1 MKRKFKE
8 DSIMHI
14 YQRTID
20 GFNIFYCLEDFIV
33 FYTIVSVFARKY
45 KVRLLGMCLMIDHTH
60 LLAASEELSELSR
73 FVSAYTS
80 RFVLDFNRHTGRK
93 GPLFKKAYG
102 SAIKS
107 DSKRIRTAINYVFNN
122 AVEKKLCMRAEDY
135 LWNFLRFYSTDMK
148 DIPAEGRSLSRKL
161 KRSMKMVKG
170 CFMKR
175 EYLRYEILDT
185 IYKKLSNGEKRILT
199 EYIIKLYFPFAAE
212 ETTGYYKSFED
223 MITAIN
229 SNTGSEYEIREKHYG
244 KTDVPYREIM
254 ACLKSMDI
262 HDARA
267 VITMKNDAKMQL
279 ANILKEKTT
288 ASYTQIRKFL
298 QINSINKRPE
308 PHKK

>member
-1 MKRKFKE
+1 
-8 DSIMHI
+8 MHI

-45 KVRLLGMCLMIDHTH
+45 KVKLYGMCLMIDHTH
-60 LLAASEELSELSR
+60 LLTSGEELTELSR

-80 RFVLDFNRHTGRK
+80 RFVLDFNRYTGRK

-107 DSKRIRTAINYVFNN
+107 DSKKIRTAINYVFNN

-135 LWNFLRFYSTDMK
+135 MWNFLRFYDTDMK
-148 DIPAEGRSLSRKL
+148 DMSAEEGSHSRKL
-161 KRSMKMVKG
+161 KRSMKIVKG

-175 EYLRYEILDT
+175 EYLRYETLDT
-185 IYKKLSNGEKRILT
+185 VYKKLSNSEKRILT
-199 EYIIKLYFPFAAE
+199 EYIIKLYFPFAAG

-229 SNTGSEYEIREKHYG
+229 SNTGSEYDIREKHYG
-244 KTDVPYREIM
+244 KTDVPYREII
-254 ACLKSMDI
+254 ACLKSMEIYDT
-262 HDARA
+262 RA

-279 ANILKEKTT
+279 VNILKEKTT

-298 QINSINKRPE
+298 QISSIEKE
-308 PHKK
+308 PKPH

>member
-1 MKRKFKE
+1 
-8 DSIMHI
+8 
-14 YQRTID
+14 
-20 GFNIFYCLEDFIV
+20 
-33 FYTIVSVFARKY
+33 
-45 KVRLLGMCLMIDHTH
+45 
-60 LLAASEELSELSR
+60 
-73 FVSAYTS
+73 
-80 RFVLDFNRHTGRK
+80 
-93 GPLFKKAYG
+93 
-102 SAIKS
+102 
-107 DSKRIRTAINYVFNN
+107 VFNN

-148 DIPAEGRSLSRKL
+148 DIPAEGGSLSRKL

-262 HDARA
+262 NDTRA

-279 ANILKEKTT
+279 ADILKEKTT

>member
-1 MKRKFKE
+1 
-8 DSIMHI
+8 MHI

-20 GFNIFYCLEDFIV
+20 GFNIFYCLEDLIV

-60 LLAASEELSELSR
+60 LLAAGEELSELSR

-80 RFVLDFNRHTGRK
+80 RFVLDFNRYTGRK

-102 SAIKS
+102 SAIKIEP
-107 DSKRIRTAINYVFNN
+107 KKIRTAINYLFNN
-122 AVEKKLCMRAEDY
+122 AVEKKLCIRAEDY
-135 LWNFLRFYSTDMK
+135 MWNFLQFYNTEIK
-148 DIPAEGRSLSRKL
+148 DRPAVLSRKL
-161 KRSMKMVKG
+161 KRSMKIVKG

-185 IYKKLSNGEKRILT
+185 VYNKLSNSEKRILT

-212 ETTGYYKSFED
+212 ETIGYYKSFEE

-254 ACLKSMDI
+254 ACLKSMEI
-262 HDARA
+262 HDART
-267 VITMKNDAKMQL
+267 VITMKTNVKMQL
-279 ANILKEKTT
+279 ADILKKKTS

-298 QINSINKRPE
+298 QIKHIDKESE
-308 PHKK
+308 SHKE

>member
-1 MKRKFKE
+1 MRRKFRE

-45 KVRLLGMCLMIDHTH
+45 KIKVYGMCLMIDHTH
-60 LLAASEELSELSR
+60 LLASGSELDEISR

-102 SAIKS
+102 SAIKIEP
-107 DSKRIRTAINYVFNN
+107 KKIRTAINYLFNN
-122 AVEKKLCMRAEDY
+122 AVEKKLCIRAEDY
-135 LWNFLRFYSTDMK
+135 MWNFLQFYNTEIK
-148 DIPAEGRSLSRKL
+148 DRPAVLSRKL
-161 KRSMKMVKG
+161 KRSKKIVKG

-185 IYKKLSNGEKRILT
+185 VYNKLSNSEKRILT

-212 ETTGYYKSFED
+212 ETIGYYKSFEE

-254 ACLKSMDI
+254 ACLKSMEI
-262 HDARA
+262 HDART
-267 VITMKNDAKMQL
+267 VITMKTNVKMQL
-279 ANILKEKTT
+279 ADILKKKTS

-298 QINSINKRPE
+298 QIKHIDKESE
-308 PHKK
+308 SHKE